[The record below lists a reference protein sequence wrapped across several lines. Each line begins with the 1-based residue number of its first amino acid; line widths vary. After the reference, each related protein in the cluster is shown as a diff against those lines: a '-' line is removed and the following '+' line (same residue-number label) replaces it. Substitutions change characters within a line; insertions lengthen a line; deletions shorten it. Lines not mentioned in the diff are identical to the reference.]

1 MRKKMTHLL
10 PNHRIRIPNGLAV
23 AAALLLLA
31 SSVVGY
37 ERNQDIQSSGQ
48 GIAPTSN
55 VDSSDND
62 AVNDAA
68 EHKRRG
74 LNLGLLLFRR

>member
-23 AAALLLLA
+23 AAALVLLA

-37 ERNQDIQSSGQ
+37 ESSQEIQSSDQ

-62 AVNDAA
+62 GVNDAA

>member
-1 MRKKMTHLL
+1 MTHLL

-37 ERNQDIQSSGQ
+37 ETNQNIQSSGQ

-62 AVNDAA
+62 GVNDAA

>member
-1 MRKKMTHLL
+1 MTHLL

-37 ERNQDIQSSGQ
+37 ESSQDIYSSGQ
-48 GIAPTSN
+48 GVAPASN
-55 VDSSDND
+55 VDTSDND
-62 AVNDAA
+62 GVNDAA

>member
-1 MRKKMTHLL
+1 MTHLL

-37 ERNQDIQSSGQ
+37 ESSQDIYSSGQ
-48 GIAPTSN
+48 GAAPASN
-55 VDSSDND
+55 VDTSDND
-62 AVNDAA
+62 GVNDAA

>member
-1 MRKKMTHLL
+1 MTHLL

-37 ERNQDIQSSGQ
+37 ETSQDIHSSGQ
-48 GIAPTSN
+48 GVTPASS

-62 AVNDAA
+62 GVNDAA